1 MTLLTGLMLMM
12 LLMMFQMTLTG
23 LMVMMFSKTSN
34 RKSVLVKVCG
44 CSCLLSALLCVV
56 VTVTTTVVHMNRLQ
70 TLRECVYQVRNTL
83 IWMIMTMCIR
93 VAGYL
98 ALT

>member
-12 LLMMFQMTLTG
+12 LFMIMTIMMMMMFQMTLTG

-83 IWMIMTMCIR
+83 IWM
-93 VAGYL
+93 V
-98 ALT
+98 LTR